1 MLTDS
6 ELIAVVKEGYIA
18 AFNDDPETANPYAP
32 ANGGRAADHE
42 AMRAWYKGYGTR
54 LREAEANE
62 KRPATRSRGGLAG
75 SKIR

>member
-1 MLTDS
+1 MTDA
-6 ELIAVVKEGYIA
+6 ELIAIAKEGYIA
-18 AFNDDPETANPYAP
+18 AFNDEPSTTNPYAP

-42 AMRAWYKGYGTR
+42 AMQIWYQGYGSR
-54 LREAEANE
+54 LREQEANE